1 MPKYYLTFGV
11 QYTNNSHPHVPS
23 IDPNGY
29 VQIDA
34 VSESDARAEAH
45 SIFGDKWAFLYPEKN
60 WSEKNTIHFP
70 LGQIATLDEIK
81 ALPLDSFFYLQNKAV
96 PDNQILSEKE
106 FSETLSPA
114 QLMVMNNISTLL
126 NRMATFPRVDR
137 YNKEID
143 AAMQNIKAGLKDE
156 WVGNV
161 SVLERLVKEIIA
173 TVRDIND

>member
-11 QYTNNSHPHVPS
+11 QYTNNSHPYVPS

-60 WSEKNTIHFP
+60 WSEKNTRHFP

-81 ALPLDSFFYLQNKAV
+81 ALKLDSFFYLQNKKAV
-96 PDNQILSEKE
+96 PDNQIVSEKE

-114 QLMVMNNISTLL
+114 QLMVMNNVSTLF
-126 NRMATFPRVDR
+126 NRMATFPRVDK
-137 YNKEID
+137 YDKEIE
-143 AAMQNIKAGLKDE
+143 AAMQNIRDGLTEDQAK
-156 WVGNV
+156 GNL
-161 SVLERLVKEIIA
+161 SVIERLVLEIIE
-173 TVRDIND
+173 TVREI